1 MELEAKKWITENWVG
16 IDDAIQ
22 DGLFAGHVFDTKED
36 ALNFIDKLYNLGAE
50 KILIGEVKPYSEME
64 PNRPYADELIV
75 ELPEGSTK
83 RQEIFSFLNASEPSE
98 DYEEQGQK
106 TISVFWDY

>member
-1 MELEAKKWITENWVG
+1 MVSLNDCNHIT
-16 IDDAIQ
+16 
-22 DGLFAGHVFDTKED
+22 
-36 ALNFIDKLYNLGAE
+36 LGA
-50 KILIGEVKPYSEME
+50 ILI
-64 PNRPYADELIV
+64 RLYADELIV